1 MIGKDVKPGQQTN
14 QYADLPLVVRM
25 EGSLITTQLAW
36 EAFFRMLGRNP
47 LLLFMLPLWLKD
59 GAERVSSELLARFL
73 PEAPWLPYHQPLLSY
88 LRAQKQAGRELV
100 LATSMPGDFGRQVAD
115 HLGLFDDV
123 IVIGCHSVSA
133 NREAVG
139 PQPADHTVS
148 TFVYAGRTADDSAAR
163 GAVAFVLVDPEKAS
177 EFVKDCTVVV
187 EKMIFSEPVGWRT
200 WAKAARVHQWLK
212 NLLIFVPLITA
223 HQIGDMGLVLRAL
236 SAFSAFSLCASA
248 IYLLNDLIDLNA
260 DRQHRSKRSRPLA
273 SGRISIKQATW
284 AIPVLLIAAFVLGL
298 YPGKSFLA
306 ILCAYIVLTTLYS
319 CWLKK
324 LVVVDVVVLA
334 LLYTF
339 RLLAGGAAIAIM
351 PSFWLLSFSM
361 FIFFS
366 LALMKRSADLV
377 LGRNSEQNL
386 MAGRGYVVSDAA
398 IVQMFGIASGYM
410 SVLVLALYI
419 NSDDVRLLYTHPEL
433 IWILC
438 PLFFYWISRV
448 WLITSR
454 GDMTDDP
461 VLFAVRDRVSQSVAL
476 LTATILWLAA

>member
-1 MIGKDVKPGQQTN
+1 MIFLMIVVAWQCAGLTWKIIGSGESVDSVNGSSSDRNMRVPSVRKNGAVRASVSEIPLFGKSDKGISKSTAGTATV
-14 QYADLPLVVRM
+14 PLT
-25 EGSLITTQLAW
+25 SLA
-36 EAFFRMLGRNP
+36 
-47 LLLFMLPLWLKD
+47 LLLK
-59 GAERVSSELLARFL
+59 GV
-73 PEAPWLPYHQPLLSY
+73 
-88 LRAQKQAGRELV
+88 
-100 LATSMPGDFGRQVAD
+100 
-115 HLGLFDDV
+115 
-123 IVIGCHSVSA
+123 
-133 NREAVG
+133 
-139 PQPADHTVS
+139 
-148 TFVYAGRTADDSAAR
+148 
-163 GAVAFVLVDPEKAS
+163 VLVDPEKGS
-177 EFVKDCTVVV
+177 EFVKDRPVVV
-187 EKMIFSEPVGWRT
+187 EKMIFSEQVGWRT
-200 WAKAARVHQWLK
+200 RAKTARVHQWLK

-223 HQIGDMGLVLRAL
+223 HQIGDVGLVLRAL

-248 IYLLNDLIDLNA
+248 IYLFNDLIDLNA
-260 DRQHRSKRSRPLA
+260 DRQHRSKRIRPLA

-298 YPGKSFLA
+298 YPGKTFLA
-306 ILCAYIVLTTLYS
+306 ILGAYIVLTTLYS

-386 MAGRGYVVSDAA
+386 MVGRGYVGSDAA

-476 LTATILWLAA
+476 ITATILWLAA

>member
-1 MIGKDVKPGQQTN
+1 
-14 QYADLPLVVRM
+14 M
-25 EGSLITTQLAW
+25 EGGLLSAHLVW
-36 EAFFRMLGRNP
+36 EAFFMMLGRNP

-88 LRAQKQAGRELV
+88 LRAQKQAGRELI
-100 LATSMPGDFGRQVAD
+100 LATSMPVVFGRQVAD
-115 HLGLFDDV
+115 HLGLFKDV
-123 IVIGCHSVSA
+123 IGIGCPPVSA
-133 NREAVG
+133 NRRETVG
-139 PQPADHTVS
+139 PQPADNAVS
-148 TFVYAGRTADDSAAR
+148 TFVYAGRTADDPAAR
-163 GAVAFVLVDPEKAS
+163 GAVAFVLVDPEKGS
-177 EFVKDCTVVV
+177 EFVKDRPVVV

-200 WAKAARVHQWLK
+200 WAKTARVHQWLK

-223 HQIGDMGLVLRAL
+223 HQIGDVGLVLRAL

-248 IYLLNDLIDLNA
+248 IYLFNDLIDLNA
-260 DRQHRSKRSRPLA
+260 DRQHRSKRIRPLA

-298 YPGKSFLA
+298 YPGKTFLA
-306 ILCAYIVLTTLYS
+306 ILGAYIVLTTLYS

-386 MAGRGYVVSDAA
+386 MVGRGYVGSDAA

-476 LTATILWLAA
+476 ITATILWLAA